1 MTNDLSMR
9 EEVRDIER
17 LRHILE
23 AANVLIDYKE
33 HHTLEEAQADPIV
46 YYGLVKH
53 VEIIGEAVYKLTLEY
68 RASHTEVNWDDI
80 ERMRHVLVHGY
91 YKIRPIQ
98 LWETIAVDIPAL
110 KPTIARL
117 IEEIQAEP

>member
-1 MTNDLSMR
+1 MR

-23 AANVLIDYKE
+23 AANVLINYKD
-33 HHTLEEAQADPIV
+33 HHTLEEAQSDPIV

-68 RASHTEVNWDDI
+68 RTNHPEVNWDDV

-91 YKIRPIQ
+91 YKIRPHQ
-98 LWETIAVDIPAL
+98 LWETIITDVPTL
-110 KPTIARL
+110 KPIIERL
-117 IEEIQAEP
+117 IDEF